1 MAKLFRTRSRSELP
15 CFTTILNYDNKLAF
29 NSTTVFIWTHLDYIK
44 SFLSRS
50 YRLAT
55 TVAAVL
61 PTALAAFSTVRSRSS
76 KSNTDDDCSDE
87 SKEQFLKLV
96 DLLLSDMKLFKQ
108 MVRKSLNLIQGME
121 LMNAGYHFA
130 INKSTGAVS
139 SSNDT
144 KLVTQHQ
151 RNVAFPALR
160 LATYKCTIQLLQSY
174 REALSQLLEASP
186 LADYVDMKDHYIAF
200 VDLECFGIEDASTLQ
215 DGSAVRI
222 PPEIFA
228 RLLRKS

>member
-1 MAKLFRTRSRSELP
+1 
-15 CFTTILNYDNKLAF
+15 
-29 NSTTVFIWTHLDYIK
+29 
-44 SFLSRS
+44 
-50 YRLAT
+50 
-55 TVAAVL
+55 
-61 PTALAAFSTVRSRSS
+61 
-76 KSNTDDDCSDE
+76 
-87 SKEQFLKLV
+87 
-96 DLLLSDMKLFKQ
+96 

-215 DGSAVRI
+215 DGESVSIRALKDAVQLALVQQS
-222 PPEIFA
+222 EY
-228 RLLRKS
+228 LRRFSLVFCEKVREDNDLSKTGVLKQIREMATTLKIINSKLSRVFGEL

>member
-1 MAKLFRTRSRSELP
+1 
-15 CFTTILNYDNKLAF
+15 
-29 NSTTVFIWTHLDYIK
+29 
-44 SFLSRS
+44 
-50 YRLAT
+50 
-55 TVAAVL
+55 
-61 PTALAAFSTVRSRSS
+61 
-76 KSNTDDDCSDE
+76 
-87 SKEQFLKLV
+87 
-96 DLLLSDMKLFKQ
+96 
-108 MVRKSLNLIQGME
+108 
-121 LMNAGYHFA
+121 MNAGYLFA

-186 LADYVDMKDHYIAF
+186 LADYVDMKDHYIAL

-215 DGSAVRI
+215 DGESVSIRALKDAVQLALVQQS
-222 PPEIFA
+222 EY
-228 RLLRKS
+228 LRRFSLVFCEKVREDNDLSKTGVLKQIREMATTLKIINSKLSRVFGEL